1 MAHEI
6 DGLGNIR
13 IFTFTVCFSD
23 GSSTSDSST
32 SFRTSDYVDG
42 WNRARQLGA
51 DWEGIYNDN
60 TYSVEIDDEW
70 ISEDEWQQEKELEV
84 DA

>member
-6 DGLGNIR
+6 DGHGNIR
-13 IFTFTVCFSD
+13 IFTFTVYLSD
-23 GSSTSDSST
+23 DTDSSDNCT
-32 SFRTSDYVDG
+32 SFRTSDYVEG

-51 DWEGIYNDN
+51 DWEGIYDKN
-60 TYSVEIDDEW
+60 TYSVGWDSEW
-70 ISEDEWQQEKELEV
+70 MSEDEWAQEKELEV